1 MSGEGRGVAVNVAV
15 RSWKSFNLIM
25 ISDVTESLTY
35 CSVVSS
41 YKETCCSITNY
52 YFCSDCVEN
61 MKNLLESVLK
71 PLLEKSDQLKP
82 LICGQRPLNHL

>member
-1 MSGEGRGVAVNVAV
+1 MNVAV

-25 ISDVTESLTY
+25 TSDVTESLTY
-35 CSVVSS
+35 CIVFYS

-52 YFCSDCVEN
+52 NFCSNCVEN

-71 PLLEKSDQLKP
+71 PPLEESDQLKP
-82 LICGQRPLNHL
+82 LICGQRPLNSHL

>member
-1 MSGEGRGVAVNVAV
+1 MNVAV
-15 RSWKSFNLIM
+15 RSCLEKVNCLVVIK

-35 CSVVSS
+35 CSVFSS

-52 YFCSDCVEN
+52 YFYSDCVEN

-82 LICGQRPLNHL
+82 LICCGQRPLNSHL